1 MKKTI
6 SLFIMT
12 NSGQPVRQVTV
23 SKALLRLCFL
33 AVIAFVAYAG
43 YVLYDY
49 NRLQHTLTDARH
61 LNTELN
67 EKNVEIAGQRQ
78 QIQQFAK
85 EINQLKAKLVALNE
99 FESKIRVIANL
110 EKTNDQVSLFGV
122 GGSIPQD
129 LDAHVP
135 LTNQH
140 NSLVRE
146 MHEQAKDLDEAVSR
160 QSGNFTSLLSHLED
174 QVNLL
179 ASTPAI
185 RPVTGWKTS
194 GFGYRNSPFTGL
206 REFHKG
212 LDIATR
218 KGKPILATADGTV
231 TFVGRKGLL
240 GKVLVLDHGYGMVT
254 RYGHCDTIDKKVG
267 DRVHRGEAIATVGSS
282 GRSTGPHL
290 HYEVL
295 LNGIPT
301 NPEKYILN

>member
-33 AVIAFVAYAG
+33 AGIAFMAYAG

-49 NRLQHTLTDARH
+49 NRLQYTLTDARQLH
-61 LNTELN
+61 AELN
-67 EKNVEIAGQRQ
+67 ERNSEISGQRQ

-85 EINQLKAKLVALNE
+85 EINQLKAKLVSLNE
-99 FESKIRVIANL
+99 FETKIRVIANL
-110 EKTNDQVSLFGV
+110 EKTNDQVSLFGI

-129 LDAHVP
+129 LDARVP

-146 MHEQAKDLDEAVSR
+146 MHEQARDLDEAVSR
-160 QSGNFTSLLSHLED
+160 QSDNFTSLLSNLED

-185 RPVTGWKTS
+185 RPVNGWKTS

-218 KGKPILATADGTV
+218 KGTPIQATADGTV

-240 GKVLVLDHGYGMVT
+240 GKVIVLDHGYGMVT
-254 RYGHCDTIDKKVG
+254 RYGHCDGLDKKVG
-267 DRVHRGEAIATVGSS
+267 DRVRRGEAIATIGST

-301 NPEKYILN
+301 NPEKHILN